1 MQYNKKKLSERTN
14 HMKFKATATIMP
26 NKKKL
31 EATRKAKQLIYQAMQ
46 LLSDELSDDEKREM
60 NNLAHD
66 PALTEG
72 K

>member
-1 MQYNKKKLSERTN
+1 
-14 HMKFKATATIMP
+14 MKFKATATIMP

-31 EATRKAKQLIYQAMQ
+31 EATRKAMQ
-46 LLSDELSDDEKREM
+46 LLSDELNDDEKREM
-60 NNLAHD
+60 NKLAND